1 MKLLPA
7 LATLLAAVSI
17 NSFAAEVELN
27 SSEIK
32 QLLNGNTI
40 NGVHY
45 QKKTVQYF
53 SESGLTLWAGEGDK
67 KPSEGQ
73 WKVENNEYCSDFG
86 GGWGCYK
93 IVVDA
98 KQGVHYFIGEDFRAP
113 FVSKQG
119 YHFQF

>member
-1 MKLLPA
+1 MKTLHCLTIA
-7 LATLLAAVSI
+7 LSAITLS
-17 NSFAAEVELN
+17 SFASEVELN

-32 QLLNGNTI
+32 KLLTENTM

-45 QKKTVQYF
+45 HKRTAQYF

-73 WKVENNEYCSDFG
+73 WKVEGNKYCSDFG
-86 GGWGCYK
+86 SGWGCYK
-93 IVVDA
+93 IVSDE
-98 KQGVHYFIGEDFRAP
+98 KQGVYYFIGEDFRAP